1 MEEKD
6 LAVPFSHFP
15 QELMKQLILAL
26 IIVTL
31 NAVAAEPQQVHF
43 PSEDK
48 EKTKLDAYL
57 FEPEPSSGRHPAVV
71 LLHGRSGLYSSQANG
86 VYNAETLSKRHKFY
100 AKYWTERGY
109 VVLLIDSFG
118 PRGFIKGFPKD
129 SHSVRPPEVSEEH
142 RPFDAY
148 AGLRYLRTCHNVD
161 SEHVFVQGWSNGAM
175 TALVAM
181 GTKSPGLSN
190 VKEGFR
196 AAITEYPGCHM
207 ESVQGNYH
215 AYAPI
220 LLVLGTDDDEVG
232 YKFCQQWSDHAR
244 ELGNKI
250 TTILEEGAQHDF
262 DEPSKSKQAV
272 PANRKA
278 MEDMTSRAEPFFAKF
293 LR

>member
-1 MEEKD
+1 
-6 LAVPFSHFP
+6 
-15 QELMKQLILAL
+15 MKLLILAVL
-26 IIVTL
+26 IVTVH
-31 NAVAAEPQQVHF
+31 AAAAEPQRVNF

-48 EKTKLDAYL
+48 EKTTLDAYL
-57 FEPEPSSGRHPAVV
+57 FEPETSGGKHPAVV
-71 LLHGRSGLYSSQANG
+71 LLHGRSGLYSTLANG

-100 AKYWTERGY
+100 AQYWTTRGY
-109 VVLLIDSFG
+109 VVLLVDSFG
-118 PRGFIKGFPKD
+118 PRGYIAGFPKD

-148 AGLRYLRTCHNVD
+148 AGLRYLRARHNVD
-161 SEHVFVQGWSNGAM
+161 PEHVFVQGWSNGAM
-175 TALVAM
+175 TALVTM
-181 GTKSPGLSN
+181 GTNSPGLRD

-244 ELGNKI
+244 ELGNNIKTVI
-250 TTILEEGAQHDF
+250 EDGAQHDF
-262 DEPSKSKQAV
+262 DDPSKSKQDL